1 MFKELRKKFILT
13 NMLTA
18 TAILVLAGVA
28 IFGFS
33 SIRHNMQPPV
43 PSEFSQHVEQEDLF
57 REGILQERR
66 ESRTDLLFILIIVGI
81 LVELLVFGA
90 SYYLAE
96 RSIKPVEEAYEKQK
110 DFIANASHE
119 LKTPMAVIQAN
130 FEALDLGKDAE
141 PWAGNINKEIAHANT
156 LVLDL
161 LNLARLD
168 VGDNTKQTLT
178 EVDLNDILAKRIE
191 LFEPRFSGKM
201 NLKGAKTSVK
211 TVEQDLKQVL
221 DILLDNAVKYGDKKI
236 NVEILDSLITVKNDG
251 AKIAPEDLNN
261 IFDRFYQTDK
271 TREGS
276 GLGLAIAKS
285 ICEKNGWK
293 IWAESDRT
301 GTKFSLS
308 LKG

>member
-1 MFKELRKKFILT
+1 MFKELKKKFILT

-18 TAILVLAGVA
+18 TAILIMAGAA

-33 SIRHNMQPPV
+33 SIRRDMQPPV
-43 PSEFSQHVEQEDLF
+43 PPEAQQIEQEDLF
-57 REGILQERR
+57 REKILQERR
-66 ESRTDLLFILIIVGI
+66 ESRIDLLVILVIVGV
-81 LVELLVFGA
+81 LVELLVFGM

-96 RSIKPVEEAYEKQK
+96 RSIGPVERAYEKQK
-110 DFIANASHE
+110 KFIANASHE

-156 LVLDL
+156 LILDL
-161 LNLARLD
+161 LSLARLD
-168 VGDNTKQTLT
+168 AGDTSKCTLT
-178 EVDLNDILAKRIE
+178 EVDLNEIVTKRIE
-191 LFEPRFSGKM
+191 LFKPRFSGKM
-201 NLKGAKTSVK
+201 NLKGTKTSIE

-236 NVEILDSLITVKNDG
+236 NVEITDSLVTVKNDG
-251 AKIAPEDLNN
+251 TKIAPEDLNN

-271 TREGS
+271 TKEGS
-276 GLGLAIAKS
+276 GLGLAIARN

-293 IWAESDRT
+293 IWAESDKT
-301 GTKFSLS
+301 GTKFSLN